1 MHSERSPSH
10 LSPETP
16 GPRLRDR
23 LGSLDT
29 YAWIFIA
36 LIGLTLLSRLWGLA
50 DKPFHHDESLHGWYS
65 WTISQGEGYSYDPV
79 YHGPVQL
86 FLMALAYLPFGSGD
100 FAARLFPAIMGAV
113 IVGLPFLLQRQIGR
127 VAAIVAAVYLAISP
141 SFWYYSRFAR
151 EDIYFATITLGLMG
165 ALIAFLISP
174 KKSHPSLIL
183 GMLALSFATK
193 ESAYISLFIVGSFL
207 AALALGDAWRAPL
220 RDSRVIAA
228 ARSLGKDAW
237 MWGAIVFLVTFTVL
251 FTSFF
256 THLDGFTDGAFG
268 GLRYWLGQHP
278 VHRGNQ
284 VWYFYLVLLA
294 GYEWPIVLAGAYGIY
309 VAVRRGTVTD
319 ILLVWWF
326 ASSLIIYSWAGE
338 RMPWLVLHSLLPL
351 IVLAARGIEDLWAK
365 RARVRLALVG
375 LTAVFLIFAGAA
387 AAYWNSADPREL
399 ILYTQTGTGLKDAL
413 GEFEQIDADAFA
425 RTGAHL
431 NLWVDSAGGASWP
444 WAWYLRETPNVSY
457 ADLSQ
462 GALSSKD
469 VDAVFILDTD
479 RAGSKEELAG
489 YVGHPFNHRI
499 WWVPNYGAASPADWA
514 RWIFQRKSW
523 SETGSLK
530 AWFYV
535 RDSLPEAELLTDA
548 STG

>member
-1 MHSERSPSH
+1 MQPEPPPSQQPDTATRGRRSA
-10 LSPETP
+10 
-16 GPRLRDR
+16 

-29 YAWIFIA
+29 YAWIFIV
-36 LIGLTLLSRLWGLA
+36 LICLTLISRLWGLA
-50 DKPFHHDESLHGWYS
+50 DKPFHHDESIHGWYS
-65 WTISQGEGYSYDPV
+65 WMISEGKGYSYDPV

-113 IVGLPFLLQRQIGR
+113 IVGLPFLLRRQIGKGAAL
-127 VAAIVAAVYLAISP
+127 VAAMYLAISP

-151 EDIYFATITLGLMG
+151 EDIYFATITLAMMG
-165 ALIAFLISP
+165 AILAFLNSP

-183 GMLALSFATK
+183 GLLALSFATK
-193 ESAYISLFIVGSFL
+193 ESAFISLFIVCSFL
-207 AALALGDAWRAPL
+207 AALTLGDAWRAAL
-220 RDSRVIAA
+220 RDSRIIAG
-228 ARSLGKDAW
+228 ARSLGKEAW
-237 MWGAIVFLVTFTVL
+237 MWGAIVFLIVFTAL

-284 VWYFYLVLLA
+284 VWYFYIVLLI
-294 GYEWPIVLAGAYGIY
+294 GYEWPIVLVGAYGLWR
-309 VAVRRGTVTD
+309 AVRRGTVTD
-319 ILLVWWF
+319 IFLVWWF
-326 ASSLIIYSWAGE
+326 ASSLAIYSWAGE

-351 IVLAARGIEDLWAK
+351 ILLAARGIEDLWER
-365 RARVRLALVG
+365 RARVRLALAG
-375 LTAVFLIFAGAA
+375 LTAVYLIVAGAA

-413 GEFEQIDADAFA
+413 GEFEQIDAKTYA
-425 RTGAHL
+425 RTGQHL

-444 WAWYLRETPNVSY
+444 WAWYLRDTPNVGY
-457 ADLSQ
+457 ADLSA
-462 GALSSKD
+462 GALDSKD

-479 RAGSKEELAG
+479 RAASKKALSG
-489 YVGHPFNHRI
+489 YVGHEFNHRI
-499 WWVPNYGAASPADWA
+499 WWVPDYGAASPTDWA
-514 RWIFQRKSW
+514 RWIFQRKAW

-530 AWFYV
+530 AWLYV
-535 RDSLPEAELLTDA
+535 RDSLPGAETLTDA
-548 STG
+548 VEG